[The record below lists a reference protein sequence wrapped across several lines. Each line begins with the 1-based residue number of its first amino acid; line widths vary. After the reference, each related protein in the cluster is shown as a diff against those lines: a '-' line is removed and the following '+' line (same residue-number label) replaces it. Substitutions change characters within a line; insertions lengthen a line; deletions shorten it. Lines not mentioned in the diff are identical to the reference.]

1 MHTSRG
7 EMEASS
13 PRRRRK
19 SLPAEAEESETR
31 LESLPSEIHERIVS
45 LLPIRDAVRTSAVAR
60 AWRRI
65 WESAPGLAL
74 DWGFEYG
81 ADPAHADAVLARYT
95 RPVCS
100 FFFCLPEASSQ
111 RADDWVP
118 LLAGKGVQILRLHFS
133 RGRYVKPPHYMD
145 VSIFSCRELTQLQLI
160 HCDIPTAP
168 VGLVGFPN
176 LTKLY
181 LHEVGFPDNGVRGLE
196 TLIAESPL
204 LQLLWLDKLWFF
216 EGEDVEE
223 EWVIR
228 APNLRDLSIIFEYDN
243 GWQIEELPYI
253 EKVDINSK
261 SYTTH
266 RDFVRLLTRLARVQK
281 LNLYMPERESSAL
294 EGLSCSFENLKSL
307 SLNTDF
313 CFLSTILSTLYLLK
327 NAPNLEELFIE
338 IMYDNDQHEEVG
350 LDLLSAQWTD
360 GLLAK
365 LKSVSMDMA
374 TCESNEMHFIEFVL
388 SKARRLEE
396 FRICAVEDCTRSNE
410 ELVVEIIKY
419 RRASPQA
426 KVFFK
431 RMVFV

>member
-1 MHTSRG
+1 
-7 EMEASS
+7 MEASS
-13 PRRRRK
+13 PRRK

-31 LESLPSEIHERIVS
+31 PESLPSEIHERIVS

-74 DWGFEYG
+74 DWGFEHG
-81 ADPAHADAVLARYT
+81 ADPAYADAVLARYT

-100 FFFCLPEASSQ
+100 FFFCLSEASSQ

-133 RGRYVKPPHYMD
+133 RGRYP
-145 VSIFSCRELTQLQLI
+145 VSKNSTSICQRER
-160 HCDIPTAP
+160 A
-168 VGLVGFPN
+168 V
-176 LTKLY
+176 
-181 LHEVGFPDNGVRGLE
+181 
-196 TLIAESPL
+196 
-204 LQLLWLDKLWFF
+204 LWRDS
-216 EGEDVEE
+216 
-223 EWVIR
+223 R
-228 APNLRDLSIIFEYDN
+228 APLR
-243 GWQIEELPYI
+243 
-253 EKVDINSK
+253 
-261 SYTTH
+261 T
-266 RDFVRLLTRLARVQK
+266 
-281 LNLYMPERESSAL
+281 
-294 EGLSCSFENLKSL
+294 SCSFENLKSL

-327 NAPNLEELFIE
+327 NAPNLEELSIE

-410 ELVVEIIKY
+410 ELLVEIIKY